1 MGDNMKFYVETL
13 GCKVNSYESEYIK
26 EQMINNNYVESSEE
40 EADVIIINTCTVTNQ
55 ADSKSR
61 KMVRHARKVNR
72 DAILVIVGCM
82 VEYHSGD
89 LSDIDADI
97 IIGNKDKSKI
107 VPLIN
112 DYRNNMTSIVKM
124 YDLRNVDFEDMS
136 ISNFEGHTRG
146 FVKIQDGCNNYCSYC
161 VIPFT
166 RGNIRSKDINVAFD
180 EVKCL
185 VDSGYQEIVLTGIH
199 TGSYGAG
206 LDYNLTTLI
215 KRISTIDKLKRIRIS
230 SIEITE
236 LDDEFM
242 EELKVNEKIVSHFHV
257 PIQSGSD
264 HILKLMNRKYNIE
277 EYKKKIEQ
285 LRSIRKDANITTD
298 LVVGFPNETDEDFAI
313 TLENLKSIG
322 FSKIHTFPFSKRE
335 GTRAATMKPIND
347 TVKRKRCDIVLEL
360 SDKLENQFY
369 EKYLGEVVLVLS
381 ENGQEGFTGNYI
393 KVHFDEV
400 VEPNTFVFVKI
411 TKIDGKNVYGNIM

>member
-1 MGDNMKFYVETL
+1 MKFYVDTL

-26 EQMINNNYVESSEE
+26 EQLLKNNYIESTEE

-61 KMVRHARKVNR
+61 KMVRHARKVNEH
-72 DAILVIVGCM
+72 AILVVVGCM
-82 VEYHSGD
+82 VEYHKHD

-107 VPLIN
+107 VSLIN
-112 DYRNNMTSIVKM
+112 DYKNNSTNITKL

-136 ISNFEGHTRG
+136 INNFEGHTRG
-146 FVKIQDGCNNYCSYC
+146 FVKIQDGCNNFCSYC

-166 RGNIRSKDINVAFD
+166 RGNIRSKDINVVYE

-185 VDSGYQEIVLTGIH
+185 VESGYQEIVLTGIH
-199 TGSYGAG
+199 TGSYGDG
-206 LDYNLTTLI
+206 EDYNLTTLI
-215 KRISTIDKLKRIRIS
+215 RRISEIDNLKRIRIS

-242 EELKVNEKIVSHFHV
+242 EELSVNNKIVSHFHV

-264 HILKLMNRKYNIE
+264 HVLKLMNRKYNIE
-277 EYKKKIEQ
+277 EYKRKIDQ
-285 LRSIRKDANITTD
+285 LRSIRSDANITTD
-298 LVVGFPNETDEDFAI
+298 LVVGFPNETDEDFAE

-335 GTRAATMKPIND
+335 GTKAATMEQVND
-347 TVKRKRCDIVLEL
+347 TVKRSRCDVVLAL
-360 SDKLENQFY
+360 SDELESKFY
-369 EKYLGEVVLVLS
+369 QNYIDETVEVLS
-381 ENGQEGFTGNYI
+381 ENGNEGFTGNYM
-393 KVHFDEV
+393 KVHFDKF
-400 VEPNTFVFVKI
+400 VEPNKFVNVKI
-411 TKIDGKNVYGNIM
+411 TKVDGKNVYGNVI

>member
-82 VEYHSGD
+82 VEYHSRD

-112 DYRNNMTSIVKM
+112 DYKNNMTNIVKM

-335 GTRAATMKPIND
+335 GTKAATMKPIND

>member
-112 DYRNNMTSIVKM
+112 DYRNNMTNIVKM

-335 GTRAATMKPIND
+335 GTKAATMKPIND